1 MFQNTFQSGF
11 LSILYSCGS
20 RPLAIWGQKVRNGHI
35 KRITDQEV
43 KSLVLELAGTNVAT
57 TYIYC
62 PPDPKGSLA
71 IKLPFLVMILKNM
84 NRYFTFEIQVVDDKD
99 MRRRFRV
106 SNYQSTTRIHANC
119 RIRRIYFSD
128 RLYSEDELPADFKLY
143 VPSSTGPT
151 KPKSKVPPPP
161 PPGTKKRHPEQSED
175 VLLSSPG
182 QRESLENVHKGPVGS
197 QEDRQDQSIMKQ
209 SSDKGPVGSL
219 EDRQDQSIMKQSSD
233 KGPVGSQE
241 DRQDQS
247 IPIHKH

>member
-106 SNYQSTTRIHANC
+106 SNYQSTTRVRPFTCTMPIGLNC
-119 RIRRIYFSD
+119 GWNQVLSPFSRGVD
-128 RLYSEDELPADFKLY
+128 
-143 VPSSTGPT
+143 
-151 KPKSKVPPPP
+151 
-161 PPGTKKRHPEQSED
+161 
-175 VLLSSPG
+175 LS
-182 QRESLENVHKGPVGS
+182 PV
-197 QEDRQDQSIMKQ
+197 QC
-209 SSDKGPVGSL
+209 P
-219 EDRQDQSIMKQSSD
+219 
-233 KGPVGSQE
+233 
-241 DRQDQS
+241 
-247 IPIHKH
+247 